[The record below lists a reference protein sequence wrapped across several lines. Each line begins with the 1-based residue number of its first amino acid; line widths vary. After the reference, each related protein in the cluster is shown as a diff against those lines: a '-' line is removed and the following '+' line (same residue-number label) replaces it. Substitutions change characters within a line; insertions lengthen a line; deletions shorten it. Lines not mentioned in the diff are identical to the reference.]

1 MVRKTAIVS
10 AVGGMVLL
18 LGSIALK
25 LTITIHQAPQPEA
38 IIVLGG
44 GTGREEAAAQLAKH
58 DPELEV
64 WVSSGDKPPQ
74 AGYAVFQAAG
84 VTIERVH
91 LDYRATDTVTNFTT
105 LVAEFK
111 QHDIRHLYLVTSD
124 FHMPRATAIATLV
137 LGSQGIA
144 FTPIAVPS
152 NRPKESMLRIVR
164 DCARSLLWIVTR
176 QTGENLGD
184 LLKTQKVQITNIVIV
199 KKE

>member
-1 MVRKTAIVS
+1 MIRKTATAGIL
-10 AVGGMVLL
+10 GGMVLL

-25 LTITIHQAPQPEA
+25 LTIATHQAPHPEA

-58 DPELEV
+58 YPELEV

-84 VTIERVH
+84 VSPERVH

-105 LVAEFK
+105 LVDEFK
-111 QHDIRHLYLVTSD
+111 QRDIQHLYLVTSD
-124 FHMPRATAIATLV
+124 FHMPRARAIATLV

-152 NRPKESMLRIVR
+152 NRPKESILRIVR
-164 DCARSLLWIVTR
+164 DSTRSLLWIFTK
-176 QTGENLGD
+176 QTGENLINLID
-184 LLKTQKVQITNIVIV
+184 IKKLQFNNIVD
-199 KKE
+199 E